1 MREKGSLGVLGRRAW
16 LAGAPAFAAAA
27 AHAQTAALPSGARP
41 FRVGYPSVS
50 GGPDAPQYVA
60 LVERLHELGWTDQR
74 RLVVDSVFL
83 AGDVSRYPQAMKDF
97 VARGADVLIA
107 GGPEIALKAA
117 MAASDR
123 VPIVMSAY
131 DFDPIARGYI
141 RGLARPEGRIT
152 GIYIQQIELAQKR
165 AELAATLFPGLKA
178 ANMLWDEAS
187 RDQYQATAEI
197 APRLGFTLATHELST
212 RPYDYPAA
220 LARLP
225 ADGRVLLVPNSPA
238 FFFDR
243 EAIARVALERRL
255 PTIFAWRDWVTAG
268 GLMSY
273 GPRLTSMN
281 RRVAEYVDR
290 LARGARVADL
300 PIEQPSRIEL
310 AINLRTARAIG
321 VDIPPTLLARAD
333 EVIE

>member
-1 MREKGSLGVLGRRAW
+1 ML
-16 LAGAPAFAAAA
+16 AAAA
-27 AHAQTAALPSGARP
+27 SVAVAPARAQTATQPPRTRP
-41 FRVGYPSVS
+41 FRVGYPSIG
-50 GGPDAPQYVA
+50 GGPDALQYVA
-60 LVERLHELGWTDQR
+60 LVERLRELGWTDEKK
-74 RLVVDSVFL
+74 LVVDPVFL
-83 AGDVSRYPQAMKDF
+83 AGDTSRYPQAMKDV
-97 VARGADVLIA
+97 VARGADVLLA
-107 GGPEIALKAA
+107 GGPEVALKTAI
-117 MAASDR
+117 AASNSL
-123 VPIVMSAY
+123 PIVMSAFDY
-131 DFDPIARGYI
+131 DPIGRGYVK
-141 RGLARPEGRIT
+141 GLARPEGRIT

-165 AELAATLFPGLKA
+165 AELAAALFPGLKA

-187 RDQYQATAEI
+187 RDQVQATSEI
-197 APRLGFTLATHELST
+197 APRLGFQLATRELSA

-220 LARLP
+220 LSALP
-225 ADGRVLLVPNSPA
+225 ADGRVLLVPNSPT

-243 EAIARVALERRL
+243 EALARLALERRV

-273 GPRLTSMN
+273 GPRLTDMN

-321 VDIPPTLLARAD
+321 VEIPPTLLARAD